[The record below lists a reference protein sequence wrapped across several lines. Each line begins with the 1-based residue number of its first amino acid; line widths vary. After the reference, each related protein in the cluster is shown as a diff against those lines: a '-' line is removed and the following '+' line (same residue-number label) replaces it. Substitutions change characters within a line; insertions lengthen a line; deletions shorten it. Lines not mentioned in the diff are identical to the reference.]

1 MESNPHTTIPLSIL
15 RAMPKVV
22 LHEHLDGGPRTA
34 TLIELAASRG
44 IKLPSTDPVV
54 LADWFYDTATS
65 GSLKGYLA
73 TFDTVNAVLQ
83 DAESLERVTEEYVAD
98 LTADGVIY
106 AEIRF
111 APERHVAQGLT
122 MTQVVGAVAR
132 GIRAGMAKGSIDVR
146 LILCAIRN
154 FERSLEVAHLV
165 SNDPTGLVVAF
176 DLAGGEDGNPPRNH
190 NAALRHLSEAERPY
204 TLHAGE
210 IPSLPSLREALQT
223 YGANRIGHGVAAMLD
238 VHPETGAPGPILQD
252 ALARGVPFEV
262 CPTSNLQT
270 GVCAT
275 MAQHPFDAMRKLGLS
290 VSINVDNRLMSRTS
304 LTQEMAVVAEAF
316 DYDLTDLAEL
326 SQNAAGAIFAT
337 DEERS
342 TLVERINKWFAQA
355 AIK

>member
-1 MESNPHTTIPLSIL
+1 MTIPLSLL
-15 RAMPKVV
+15 RSIPKVV

-44 IKLPSTDPVV
+44 IKLPSTNPVA

-65 GSLKGYLA
+65 GSLEGYLA

-83 DAESLERVTEEYVAD
+83 DTEALEHVAEEYVAD
-98 LTADGVIY
+98 LIADGVIY

-111 APERHVAQGLT
+111 APERHIFGGLS
-122 MTQVVGAVAR
+122 MAQVVGAVAR
-132 GIRAGMAKGSIDVR
+132 GIRAGMTKGSITVR
-146 LILCAIRN
+146 IILCAIRN
-154 FERSLEVAHLV
+154 LDRSLEVAGLV
-165 SNDPTGLVVAF
+165 INDPTGLVVAF
-176 DLAGGEDGNPPRNH
+176 DLAGGEDGNPPHNH
-190 NAALRHLSEAERPY
+190 DAALRQVQAAERPY
-204 TLHAGE
+204 TIHAGE

-238 VHPETGAPGPILQD
+238 VDPETGAPGPILQD

-275 MAQHPFDAMRKLGLS
+275 MAQHPFDAMRKSGLA
-290 VSINVDNRLMSRTS
+290 VSINVDNRLMSQTS
-304 LTQEMAVVAEAF
+304 LTQEMAVVAHAF

-326 SQNAAGAIFAT
+326 SQNAAEAIFAT

-342 TLVERINKWFAQA
+342 TLVKRINKWFAQV